1 MFILLYLVSGADK
14 EDNGEGRKLRSR
26 DKTTTTNIDPQGSED
41 DGASDSSVRE
51 NKKNKKSGGRNRAL
65 QNAND
70 GTVGLERLM
79 SRSAKEWLEFE
90 TEDLRC
96 ACLGVGLSMTGPR
109 QVLSERLVEFYSS
122 LSSMLPSENPHPSRL
137 SPAAEPV
144 RTPAHPN
151 VEDHQSSFPLQHQEI
166 LFIRDMPPLP
176 LLVNSCQ
183 ILPSCPIPILQI
195 LITSLDC
202 RSPETPAWQMSN
214 SKVRHLPNLY
224 IKISRV
230 MPNGPQYR

>member
-1 MFILLYLVSGADK
+1 MRSTLVGSICICYVMFILLYLVSGADK

-96 ACLGVGLSMTGPR
+96 AC
-109 QVLSERLVEFYSS
+109 
-122 LSSMLPSENPHPSRL
+122 
-137 SPAAEPV
+137 
-144 RTPAHPN
+144 
-151 VEDHQSSFPLQHQEI
+151 
-166 LFIRDMPPLP
+166 
-176 LLVNSCQ
+176 
-183 ILPSCPIPILQI
+183 
-195 LITSLDC
+195 
-202 RSPETPAWQMSN
+202 
-214 SKVRHLPNLY
+214 
-224 IKISRV
+224 
-230 MPNGPQYR
+230 